1 MKIAYIILL
10 TLILISCFSSV
21 YAVDVAEKWHK
32 FRSNEPVTDEEAA
45 NGIMGVIGMII
56 FILMIANIFKDYP
69 IVALAFFVI
78 GIIIFVVYF

>member
-32 FRSNEPVTDEEAA
+32 FRSNEPVTDAEAS
-45 NGIMGVIGMII
+45 NGIMGFIGMII
-56 FILMIANIFKDYP
+56 VCIVIGKIFKNNHKA
-69 IVALAFFVI
+69 ALILFGIAFVLFLI
-78 GIIIFVVYF
+78 YF